1 MTLKKAMILT
11 IFTALILAAGPAASK
26 VSGPSA
32 FLPETVYTFEPVL
45 EGSVVVHE
53 FVLQNKGDEILF
65 IERLKSG

>member
-11 IFTALILAAGPAASK
+11 IFTALILAAAPAASK
-26 VSGPSA
+26 APGPSA